1 MPSRADVEFF
11 KIAVAKGFVKDARGK
26 RLITLLS
33 QAEGNTARL
42 SIEKL
47 MIMEEMISPE
57 QAQEIQEIQ
66 KRRIFFCP
74 CGQKLNIFDFNPG
87 EKARC
92 KSCKRV
98 IEIPILS

>member
-1 MPSRADVEFF
+1 MPSKSDVEFF
-11 KIAVAKGFVKDARGK
+11 KIAVARGYVDDSQGK

-42 SIEKL
+42 SIDKL
-47 MIMEEMISPE
+47 MVMEEILSPG
-57 QAQEIQEIQ
+57 QVKEIQEIQ
-66 KRRIFFCP
+66 QRRILFCT
-74 CGQKLNIFDFNPG
+74 CGQKLNIWSFKAG

-98 IEIPILS
+98 IDIPDLK